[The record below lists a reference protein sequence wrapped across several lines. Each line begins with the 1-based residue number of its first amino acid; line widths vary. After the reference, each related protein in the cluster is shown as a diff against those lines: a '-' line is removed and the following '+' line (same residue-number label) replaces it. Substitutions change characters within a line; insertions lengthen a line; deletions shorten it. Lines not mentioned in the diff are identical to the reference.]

1 MTIPGKEKSLYLD
14 TSVVSAYYDKR
25 AEERREATVKF
36 WKEILPEYQVCISET
51 TVEEINDTKDPGLK
65 DMLKR
70 RIKNFKVLKINTKI
84 RNLAKAYVEEGI
96 FPERYIDDAVHVAC
110 AAFYE
115 IPYLISWNFEH
126 LVKVKTRKMVSS
138 VNILK
143 GLMEIDI
150 ISPQEL

>member
-25 AEERREATVKF
+25 TEERREATVKF
-36 WKEILPEYQVCISET
+36 WKEILPEYHVCISET
-51 TVEEINDTKDPGLK
+51 TVEEINDTKDPDLK